1 MSLLHP
7 FGLLTRPRAEWAAIH
22 DRRYGVARSFLL
34 HTALY
39 ALIPAI
45 AGYLGTTRTGWQIGT
60 GDVVRLTE
68 ESALRIAVLY
78 YLAML
83 AATFCVAWMIHWMSR
98 TYGANQPLGQCYALA
113 TYTATP
119 LFLVGAMQLQPILWL
134 NLVVGLPVLG
144 YTVFIFYTG
153 VPDDDGDPRGA
164 GLPVLLRGDGVR
176 PGRAGGAA
184 RHQRPAVELGIRPEL
199 HPLIPRGASEERAPA
214 CSRRPT
220 TTPWCASSR

>member
-1 MSLLHP
+1 MSLLHA

-34 HTALY
+34 HTALF
-39 ALIPAI
+39 ALIPAV
-45 AGYLGTTRTGWQIGT
+45 AGYVGTTRTGWQIGT

-113 TYTATP
+113 TWTATP

-134 NLVVGLPVLG
+134 NLLVGLPVLG
-144 YTVFIFYTG
+144 YTIFLFYTG
-153 VPDDDGDPRGA
+153 VPVMMEIPEERGFLFSSA
-164 GLPVLLRGDGVR
+164 VMAFGLVALVALLAISVLLWSSV
-176 PGRAGGAA
+176 A
-184 RHQRPAVELGIRPEL
+184 
-199 HPLIPRGASEERAPA
+199 GASFGN
-214 CSRRPT
+214 
-220 TTPWCASSR
+220 